1 MPDLLCRAEGGCG
14 GERGG
19 GISKKSKPAERM
31 EKGFHCLIELLSR
44 AVVVC
49 FLFLFG
55 EEALIRAMP
64 LKKELLGKGC
74 WRS

>member
-1 MPDLLCRAEGGCG
+1 MRTSM
-14 GERGG
+14 
-19 GISKKSKPAERM
+19 SKF
-31 EKGFHCLIELLSR
+31 KGFHCLIELLSR

-55 EEALIRAMP
+55 EKALIRAMP